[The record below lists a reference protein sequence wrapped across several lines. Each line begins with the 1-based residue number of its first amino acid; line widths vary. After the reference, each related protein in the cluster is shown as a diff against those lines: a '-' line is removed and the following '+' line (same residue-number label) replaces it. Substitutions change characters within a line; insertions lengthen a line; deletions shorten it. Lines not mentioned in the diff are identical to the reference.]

1 MNINIEN
8 VMNSLELM
16 GMGMSA
22 IFLVIIVIY
31 ASVSIMLKLTA
42 QNK

>member
-31 ASVSIMLKLTA
+31 ASVSIMLKFTA